1 MLGLLCLLLIKLPLT
16 SSFTHLTTVLMMNF
30 HKVRDYIYNLCTNT
44 YTLYTIHL
52 CIIANVFNYLYFHLF
67 PFFCL
72 LSLCISYSLSPPLQ
86 LSPSPYLSLFIQSQY
101 YQLPIMSQYLRY
113 VLIIIQIMCLLP
125 SLLTIRL
132 IMSSLAC
139 SSSTTRDA
147 SSVPF
152 PSSFP

>member
-1 MLGLLCLLLIKLPLT
+1 
-16 SSFTHLTTVLMMNF
+16 MNF

-67 PFFCL
+67 PFSVCFLSVSPILCL
-72 LSLCISYSLSPPLQ
+72 LLSHSLPFSLS
-86 LSPSPYLSLFIQSQY
+86 LSLLIQSQY

-113 VLIIIQIMCLLP
+113 ALIIIQITCLLP